1 MDAFDA
7 ECRSLDLGT
16 ILGMPIDGPPDTSSD
31 PDDESPGGAPGLIR
45 ERRLRL
51 AKAARLRQL
60 GYDPYPATSHRS
72 HTSAEVLA
80 NFDALADEAAT
91 VTVTGRIRH
100 VRNFGRLIFME
111 LADQSGRIQLMVDQS
126 CLTPADPATAALGF
140 AEVSDLVD
148 RGDLV
153 GATGPVTTT
162 TKGERSVLV
171 TSLRMLTK
179 ALRPHPHRMN
189 DPGDRQRRRYVDIN
203 VNPQLRGRYERR
215 ARFWEA
221 HRRFFAERG
230 FLEMNIPVLEHTT
243 GGADAKAF
251 MTHMDTIDTDF
262 YLRISQELYLKRLI
276 GAGYE
281 RVYEIGPRFRNEG
294 IGPEHLPEHVAME
307 LYWAYADYRDAM
319 DLVREL
325 FGYVAQEVWGRQR
338 FTIRGFD
345 VNLDDDWTLIDYGQA
360 VAERFNLDVFDTS
373 IDEVTAAL
381 QHHDIGFAPETVNVN
396 RGIDLLWKSIRATI
410 GGPAFMVH
418 EPTFLSPLAKVA
430 ANPLVTQRFHPVI
443 GGSELGNGYSEL
455 NDPVEQL
462 DRFREQQAL
471 RDSGDSEAQML
482 DIDFIEMLE
491 YGMAPTAGYGHSER
505 NFWFF
510 EGVTARE
517 GVPFPATRHFVNPLN
532 RAIFPAIELESNIYR
547 AHRLPRF

>member
-1 MDAFDA
+1 
-7 ECRSLDLGT
+7 
-16 ILGMPIDGPPDTSSD
+16 MPIDGPPDTSSD

-162 TKGERSVLV
+162 RKGERSVLV

-345 VNLDDDWTLIDYGQA
+345 VNLDDDWTLID
-360 VAERFNLDVFDTS
+360 
-373 IDEVTAAL
+373 
-381 QHHDIGFAPETVNVN
+381 
-396 RGIDLLWKSIRATI
+396 
-410 GGPAFMVH
+410 
-418 EPTFLSPLAKVA
+418 
-430 ANPLVTQRFHPVI
+430 
-443 GGSELGNGYSEL
+443 
-455 NDPVEQL
+455 
-462 DRFREQQAL
+462 
-471 RDSGDSEAQML
+471 
-482 DIDFIEMLE
+482 
-491 YGMAPTAGYGHSER
+491 
-505 NFWFF
+505 
-510 EGVTARE
+510 
-517 GVPFPATRHFVNPLN
+517 
-532 RAIFPAIELESNIYR
+532 
-547 AHRLPRF
+547 